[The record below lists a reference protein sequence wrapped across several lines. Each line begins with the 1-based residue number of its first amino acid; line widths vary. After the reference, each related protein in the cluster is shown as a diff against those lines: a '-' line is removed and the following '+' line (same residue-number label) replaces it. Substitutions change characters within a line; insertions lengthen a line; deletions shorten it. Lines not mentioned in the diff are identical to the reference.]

1 MKALLVP
8 ALILLSSVL
17 AFGQIVVFP
26 NRVTTVEKLT
36 PELRAYRDAARRA
49 GSCSSDVTVKCSG
62 SLGLIESWTEAAE
75 EAFLL
80 DLGGLEI
87 LNKYPYLT
95 KPRKIRELGQTIAK
109 ALGYPRGSSRERPHW
124 FAFSG
129 KAFVFFEPSEDRFQA
144 WRSWVK
150 GKPDLCFA
158 VLSDASGHPSEG
170 EEFFSYRCTVGPS
183 ALIPTLVTAE
193 GMLLICADEPPAYSG
208 DGRAYWDWYFI
219 PRCGSPFAEAAYD
232 AEPYELDP
240 ELNGLVI
247 DFGEAAK
254 TSRFWLLPAAGGKL
268 RPLKSYKPKNPTS
281 R

>member
-1 MKALLVP
+1 MRAFRIWIVTLAIP
-8 ALILLSSVL
+8 ALAS
-17 AFGQIVVFP
+17 GQIVVFP

-62 SLGLIESWTEAAE
+62 SLGLIEIWTDAAE

-87 LNKYPYLT
+87 LNKYPYLA

-109 ALGYPRGSSRERPHW
+109 ALGYPRDSSAGRPRW

-158 VLSDASGHPSEG
+158 ALSDPSEELDVFYG
-170 EEFFSYRCTVGPS
+170 CTVGPS

-193 GMLLICADEPPAYSG
+193 GMLLICADPPPAYSERL
-208 DGRAYWDWYFI
+208 RAEWAWYFI
-219 PRCGSPFAEAAYD
+219 PRCGSPFAEAASA

-247 DFGEAAK
+247 DFGETAK